1 MRLGFWSAA
10 GLCHIFVFNPLI
22 VWARRATSSCRSAEN
37 LRSIKPNLA
46 TDLMPHTVRSS
57 LGFEMCCR
65 LQVRPIGVPTE
76 VEWRQV
82 NESSIE
88 IRWKQVKEDE
98 FRGPP
103 LGYRVRVFG
112 VTV

>member
-1 MRLGFWSAA
+1 M
-10 GLCHIFVFNPLI
+10 
-22 VWARRATSSCRSAEN
+22 
-37 LRSIKPNLA
+37 
-46 TDLMPHTVRSS
+46 
-57 LGFEMCCR
+57 CR
-65 LQVRPIGVPTE
+65 LQVRPIGVPAE

-103 LGYRVRVFG
+103 FGYRVRVFG
-112 VTV
+112 VIV

>member
-1 MRLGFWSAA
+1 M
-10 GLCHIFVFNPLI
+10 CH
-22 VWARRATSSCRSAEN
+22 
-37 LRSIKPNLA
+37 
-46 TDLMPHTVRSS
+46 
-57 LGFEMCCR
+57 

-88 IRWKQVKEDE
+88 IRWKHVKEAD

-103 LGYRVRVFG
+103 HGYRVHIA
-112 VTV
+112 

>member
-1 MRLGFWSAA
+1 
-10 GLCHIFVFNPLI
+10 
-22 VWARRATSSCRSAEN
+22 
-37 LRSIKPNLA
+37 
-46 TDLMPHTVRSS
+46 
-57 LGFEMCCR
+57 MCCR

-103 LGYRVRVFG
+103 LGYRVSKSLWSYSVKVGF
-112 VTV
+112 VIY

>member
-1 MRLGFWSAA
+1 M
-10 GLCHIFVFNPLI
+10 I
-22 VWARRATSSCRSAEN
+22 
-37 LRSIKPNLA
+37 
-46 TDLMPHTVRSS
+46 
-57 LGFEMCCR
+57 GFETCR

-88 IRWKQVKEDE
+88 IRWKQVKEED

-103 LGYRVRVFG
+103 LGYRVRMFG
-112 VTV
+112 MMVSVMNCDFV